1 MAMCLILKKGTCPAM
16 AVYTSNYP
24 STSCINM
31 VVLMRYPSGIL
42 FFFLPPFPI
51 WALEIG
57 VAVKLIAETSCMLRL
72 KSSCLHSQRL
82 V

>member
-1 MAMCLILKKGTCPAM
+1 MCLIFKKGTCPAL

-24 STSCINM
+24 STSHVNM

-42 FFFLPPFPI
+42 FFLLLPPFPI

-57 VAVKLIAETSCMLRL
+57 VAVKLIAEASCMLGL
-72 KSSCLHSQRL
+72 KSSCLYSQRL